1 MRREEELTRC
11 NLSRSLLLLSERC
24 GVRGRVENESRDRGW
39 ISMSGD
45 FSCGAVLGTMWV
57 TGDAVTEINE
67 ARY

>member
-1 MRREEELTRC
+1 
-11 NLSRSLLLLSERC
+11 
-24 GVRGRVENESRDRGW
+24 
-39 ISMSGD
+39 MSGE